1 MLEGQP
7 NSVVAQS
14 YQLFLDMP
22 IMFLKPIATTIT
34 YDAAVNGIPANVE
47 EYSMWCDEEA
57 NTKEDAITSSKRTIG
72 ELPRAR
78 GSTFVS
84 SS

>member
-1 MLEGQP
+1 MKRRLPDKVASDLE
-7 NSVVAQS
+7 NESK
-14 YQLFLDMP
+14 LM
-22 IMFLKPIATTIT
+22 
-34 YDAAVNGIPANVE
+34 E

-57 NTKEDAITSSKRTIG
+57 NAKEDAITSSKRTIG

-78 GSTFVS
+78 VSTCVS